1 MKTII
6 LFSSLFYLIGL
17 KIGSTL
23 EGIKNSIL
31 PSGHFITAPFKK
43 SENSEKN
50 FQFTP
55 EKEKAKP
62 EKQEEEPANI
72 KESVKST
79 ESVKGKVQRKDEN

>member
-1 MKTII
+1 MKTVI

-43 SENSEKN
+43 SENSDKN
-50 FQFTP
+50 YQFKP
-55 EKEKAKP
+55 EKEEAKP
-62 EKQEEEPANI
+62 EKQEESAVE
-72 KESVKST
+72 KDSGTST
-79 ESVKGKVQRKDEN
+79 EAISNKVLRKD